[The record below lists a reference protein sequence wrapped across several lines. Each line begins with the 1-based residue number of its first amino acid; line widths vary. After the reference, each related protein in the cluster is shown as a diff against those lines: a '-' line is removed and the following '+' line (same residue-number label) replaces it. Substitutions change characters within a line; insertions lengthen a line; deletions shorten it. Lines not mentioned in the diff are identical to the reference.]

1 MLNQQLSEAFISLRN
16 KRPLVHHITNYVTV
30 NDCANITLCIGGAP
44 VMADAHKEVA
54 EMVSMAGSLVLN
66 IGTLN
71 DRQVESM
78 MLAGKKANE
87 RGIPIVLDPVGAG
100 ATRYR
105 TETVH
110 WLMDK
115 LDITIIKGNA
125 GEIGV
130 LAGTGGTV
138 RGVDSGGI
146 TGDPLIIAKDLA
158 RSSGSLVIISG
169 ATDIVSDSN
178 RTFMVDNGHELMGK
192 ISGTGCMAS
201 SIVAAFAA
209 VTKRPDPRFR
219 GGIGRFRNR
228 RRKGGQAIFI
238 AIFFQGRPVRRDRIA
253 DPGSDRRAIESEVW
267 LDEVRFVCDHR

>member
-1 MLNQQLSEAFISLRN
+1 MDNQQLSEAFVSLRN

-44 VMADAHKEVA
+44 VMADAPQEVE

-71 DRQVESM
+71 NNQVKSM
-78 MLAGKKANE
+78 LMAGKTAND

-105 TETVH
+105 TEAVRM
-110 WLMDK
+110 LMDR
-115 LDITIIKGNA
+115 LNITIIKGNA

-138 RGVDSGGI
+138 RGVDSEGLN
-146 TGDPLIIAKDLA
+146 GDPQVIARELA
-158 RSSGSLVIISG
+158 RSSGSIVIISG
-169 ATDIVSDSN
+169 KTDIVSNGES
-178 RTFMVDNGHELMGK
+178 TYMIDNGHELMGK
-192 ISGTGCMAS
+192 ISGTGCMAT

-209 VTKRPDPRFR
+209 VSQDLTLGSVAALAAF
-219 GGIGRFRNR
+219 GIAGENAALRSSAPSSF
-228 RRKGGQAIFI
+228 KVAL
-238 AIFFQGRPVRRDRIA
+238 
-253 DPGSDRRAIESEVW
+253 
-267 LDEVRFVCDHR
+267 LDETASLTPEAITLRSRVRSD